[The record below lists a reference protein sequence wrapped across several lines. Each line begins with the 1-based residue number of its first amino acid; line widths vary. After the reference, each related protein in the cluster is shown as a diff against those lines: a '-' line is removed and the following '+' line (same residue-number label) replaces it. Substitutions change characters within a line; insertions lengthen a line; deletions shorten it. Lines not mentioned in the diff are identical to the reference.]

1 MKKILFILLTFSL
14 LISCS
19 TTRKTATNRQQELS
33 ENMDSWLDSSKHDL
47 LLTWGSPTSVS
58 SDGNGGEILTFE
70 QLKRA
75 YFPDFGYMTVVN
87 RYMFYINSQN
97 IVYNWRVDQQ
107 KRQGQ

>member
-1 MKKILFILLTFSL
+1 MKKILYAIMILSL
-14 LISCS
+14 LLSCN
-19 TTRKTATNRQQELS
+19 TTRKKSINKQQEFKQD
-33 ENMDSWLDSSKHDL
+33 MDSWLDSSKHDL

-58 SDGNGGEILTFE
+58 SDGNEGEILTFE

-75 YFPDFGYMTVVN
+75 YFPDFGYITVVN